1 MILIFLGICVV
12 ACPPFLQLPLPLLTL
27 VAVVDTLLTLELL
40 YRVNAEVLVLALLIE
55 LRQLVLRTLPG
66 GE

>member
-1 MILIFLGICVV
+1 MILTFFGTCTV
-12 ACPPFLQLPLPLLTL
+12 ACPPFLQLPLLTL

>member
-1 MILIFLGICVV
+1 MILTFFGTCTV